1 MVVKT
6 PSLTSLGLRSL
17 RKINDGGVYITGN
30 KNLCYHD
37 TVNWTLLLGS
47 SSRQQRR
54 HKNIDIKDNRPR
66 SDCGEWRPSSG
77 RGPVA
82 SNTAF
87 FSSTSQGKLCVRPP
101 LLLRWLLGSGAKPV
115 PVL

>member
-1 MVVKT
+1 MVVKI

-30 KNLCYHD
+30 KRLCYHD
-37 TVNWTLLLGS
+37 TVNWTRLFSS

-66 SDCGEWRPSSG
+66 DECGEWRVSSG
-77 RGPVA
+77 VDPVA
-82 SNTAF
+82 GNTIF
-87 FSSTSQGKLCVRPP
+87 
-101 LLLRWLLGSGAKPV
+101 
-115 PVL
+115 